1 MKNRFFVVYESE
13 AKELLGDSFAGGSTG
28 GTYDGE
34 SWCLL
39 EKMDDGT
46 HRLVGMDGGEP
57 EDQLLI
63 RDWAWVVTELNAQA
77 KQIEKLKRVAKA
89 ADAAYDCY
97 VAAHSDEVSDE
108 LCLALDSL
116 NIKGSF
122 HRINGVCTRTED

>member
-1 MKNRFFVVYESE
+1 MKDRFFVVDESE
-13 AKELLGDSFAGGSTG
+13 AKELLGDSFD

-57 EDQLLI
+57 EDQSLV
-63 RDWAWVVTELNAQA
+63 RDWAWIVAELNAQA
-77 KQIEKLKRVAKA
+77 KQIEKLKRVAEA
-89 ADAAYDCY
+89 AEAAYDY
-97 VAAHSDEVSDE
+97 HGMAVHSDSISDE

-122 HRINGVCTRTED
+122 YRINGVYTRTDD

>member
-1 MKNRFFVVYESE
+1 MKDRFFVVDESE
-13 AKELLGDSFAGGSTG
+13 AKELLGDSFE

-57 EDQLLI
+57 EDQSLV
-63 RDWAWVVTELNAQA
+63 RDWAWIVAELNAQA
-77 KQIEKLKRVAKA
+77 KQIEKLKRVATA
-89 ADAAYDCY
+89 ASYVYDY
-97 VAAHSDEVSDE
+97 YNLALQSDGWADE
-108 LCLALDSL
+108 LCMALDSL

-122 HRINGVCTRTED
+122 HRINGVYTRTED